1 MKVDNI
7 SRVYFISNWN
17 CDFFFKSPEKVY
29 SLCFGFLLILFFFEI
44 DKNIIVKNISD
55 LFPPRKNILV
65 IEYWAEQMEEYS
77 G

>member
-7 SRVYFISNWN
+7 QSVFHLKLELRL
-17 CDFFFKSPEKVY
+17 FFKSPEKVY

-65 IEYWAEQMEEYS
+65 IEHWAEQMEEYS